1 MTSVTGRRRSASFR
15 VVVMNSQN
23 GASFSTTFVSSSFAD
38 DDDAYAAPRRG
49 LVDRTRD
56 DDGDARVAI
65 ARATNR
71 ALVARNIRPSYSTV
85 K

>member
-23 GASFSTTFVSSSFAD
+23 GASFSTTFVSSSFA